1 MYTNDKGHGIE
12 YTVSANSILMFLKIV
27 LDLIIQLRKVLKV
40 NMTTNSVEVKVHISA
55 RHGIHTCLA
64 LIQHDRSS
72 EHSIVEKEIVT
83 LYLH

>member
-12 YTVSANSILMFLKIV
+12 YTVSASSILMFLKIV
-27 LDLIIQLRKVLKV
+27 LDLIIKLRKALKM
-40 NMTTNSVEVKVHISA
+40 NMTTNSVEVEVHISA

-64 LIQHDRSS
+64 PIQHDRSS
-72 EHSIVEKEIVT
+72 EHSMVEKEIVT